1 MKIAYNPKTGAALT
15 TAPANNDITF
25 DLRGLNIFVRGEKFK
40 GTDTTYSVFK
50 KHTSAESGG
59 YNGLVPVPSYTTTNI
74 RFLREDGT
82 WSIPTSLT
90 YTQLTNQDLN
100 DYLDE
105 GEWYYAGGNNSVI
118 NKPSGVDSFELYVG
132 RNSTSYRYQKLITY
146 DGIIWFRYYNASSWT
161 SWVRWYTDENTDQKV
176 LQSATTTSNFRPVIL
191 GYTNTTN
198 PSDLSTDITQ
208 QVYTTTSIYAQP
220 STGSLWANKFIGK
233 IDWSN
238 IEGKPNSFTPSYH
251 SHSWLQ
257 DWEDTRSEANIPND
271 YNGIF
276 KVQGIKTAGNT
287 LGLTLAQ
294 AGYYATIIGWR
305 GWMDYTGGYAW
316 EIASTDKNR
325 LYVRSGDTT
334 TWNNDWS
341 AIAYITD
348 TYPTSQINK
357 LTGYTKAISAAD
369 LATTDTLN
377 QALGKLEYKTDTTYR
392 WYQSITEDDNDDV
405 INKWHEIVDFI
416 DSVKEGTDITDEF
429 VTRKT
434 AQVITGQKNFNT
446 NTGATPVII
455 SRTGG
460 PYEAVA
466 IRVNDSQA
474 LFEYTNDEKKN
485 SYVFKMIN
493 TDTEENN
500 GSGANTSQ
508 VIFTGNSSGASVI
521 ADTFIGRLN
530 NTLTFSAG
538 TFAEKTYN
546 NSSAVTVNIPTHT
559 SHLVNNSGFLT
570 QHQSLANYVT
580 LNTEQTITGVKTFAS
595 SFFLDRASIIQNQA
609 NTSHYSEVI
618 KWLKGGTSQKTY
630 DPSIGQHNI
639 GGDGTGSICILPY
652 PTEYEPWNGSVGLFI
667 TKDHAYIDGKELAN
681 TANGSVYFT
690 KFSGGEITSS
700 GNALTQ
706 ANHSITIGGQTRT
719 AGASTCNII
728 NSLSVSTITSSA
740 ATNLTLGIT
749 VNGVASANK
758 VIPDLYAASIH
769 VKDVRGETRQT
780 TYWEDNT
787 TNFWFNYLGTPSYDW
802 YSGITIKGWTDDY
815 QTWELASGSTMS
827 LNGNLYYRNGLSG
840 TWQNWQRIM
849 FASELP
855 GLFTDF
861 SNAGSQTTSIS
872 IGGTTKTL
880 KIDAD
885 TVDGLH
891 ASDFQRTWN
900 GYAGKTY
907 IGWIKIIEWTLTN
920 AYYFSPH
927 PFILQVYRNYF
938 SPSPESYTLAFNFGW
953 DSANIVQL
961 NSNSGSRIIE
971 NFRVT
976 RTTDGLKYFVEMYVN
991 TSYTTHSTS
1000 CYFAIGNYTSFTGSL
1015 VCGVQSETVTEL
1027 CKITTS
1033 SNNIVAPGY
1042 VKSGS
1047 SDSYVLLGGGSHKAI
1062 SDFMSSNINYAL
1074 SDTVG
1079 GKALQAYK
1087 LYYSQT
1093 AYLADQT
1100 SIDNFLEAYTFKC
1113 ALWSGPTN
1121 SMGNSFPGATNGI
1134 ILSGA
1139 WSSTQYG
1146 FQLAIDDDPT
1156 YFMALRQKGLNTWS
1170 AWKRIPMGDGTGA
1183 TGTWNININGNAD
1196 TVDGYHAHN
1205 LVKFYLS
1212 PMSSDAPADSAKSWF
1227 INTMPSGSGAIIY
1240 NVPGSEK
1247 TIIAGKS
1254 IENYGH
1260 MLQLNYD
1267 DNYLRILRYYNG
1279 SWTSTDWEKIS
1290 AGYADSAAKAQYL
1303 ASNSR
1308 MDYGWNGLN
1317 YFNVNGTAG
1326 TAVKENN
1333 TPTTTW
1339 WHILRFNHA
1348 NNRGFY
1354 TDLAV
1359 PFLDNSL
1366 YYKRVVKGV
1375 LANGKW
1381 VRILDEL
1388 NYTTYINPA
1397 NFVTSL
1403 GTNGNYVT
1411 WTKNGATNNLTV
1423 PYASYTGYLQSHDT
1437 RSVNN
1442 TPGQFSS
1449 GARFQFKQN
1458 SVDGLDNGGIYHGI
1472 LHFRPYGI
1480 DSDFSGGQTHQLGF
1494 TDSGNLYMRTS
1505 TNSTIWGSW
1514 KLFVNSENYTGIVL
1528 KIGTATKGSA
1538 TLPIYLNEGTPTAC
1552 SSTLGVSIT
1561 GNAASST
1568 KLTSSAGNAALP
1580 IYFSDGKP
1588 VACTASSIFS
1598 NLSNDGNNISITV
1611 AGQNRTLTVNYANS
1625 AGYTTR
1631 LYANSSN
1638 LITYPGDYSLAYSR
1652 FQAGVSN
1659 IFPTVNNA
1667 NGVITAHLHYGNY
1680 FAQIGLSSD
1689 GRMYYRIMMDQTLDA
1704 GVIWNKVAWTTDIP
1718 TSLPASDVY
1727 DWAKQSTKPSY
1738 SFSEITPGVATIGD
1752 GTNRLMFRINASYSS
1767 GMYHSTPGNESM
1779 VFANINPVT
1788 SWIFANTNPTAN
1800 TDWTTLTPSLQIKNG
1815 RVTIN
1820 KLISNGTDA
1829 PYNLDVNGSANATI
1843 LYENGVRVSVSGHTH
1858 NYLPLSGGTMNQGSH
1873 VVFPGTSTDASY
1885 GGSIEFREVNYVN
1898 TTQTDWLYAPGITFH
1913 WGGRS
1918 VGKLGLRS
1926 DGDLAW
1932 RDQSIIHSGNISS
1945 QSVNYAN
1952 SANKLNKW
1960 FNSRIEDLNQQ
1971 FGDGALRIFNS
1982 TSSTTA
1988 NKCPSDSSIL
1998 HLAWDNNN
2006 GYDSQLALDA
2016 KGNNIYFRGQDG
2028 GTWSPWKTVLH
2039 NGNSSISG
2047 NTITINGSSITVSK
2061 SDHTHSYLPLTGGT
2075 LSGNLTVGQ
2084 KDANRTISIAGNT
2097 SHLKMVAHTNA
2108 TYIESGNKDWNGNTP
2123 LLITGYSGN
2132 KGSNLYLY
2140 FDNIYCRS
2148 GSNSYVNLDSGN
2160 WSDYITI
2167 PTLYERNLGINGTN
2181 WTFSSPY
2188 NTAIPTIYAPTSA
2201 GTSGQVLVSN
2211 GGGAPSWKTLSIKDT
2226 DISWGTT
2233 SLQGKLSIIEMAY
2246 SNVHSSNKLA
2256 FGKVEGI
2263 TLEYSQNGGSS
2274 WSELTG
2280 DAWDLKKLNLISGIS
2295 SSVSTGNRTTGNTAN
2310 DRLRITLNAVA
2321 MGIYTW
2327 PRKLLININTNVIEQ
2342 PYATVQVEYSTIGN
2356 PTSYT
2361 VYGTY
2366 NISGWSGWNSIPLTS
2381 LSTFGGASNQTR
2393 NIQNIRLTFA
2403 NNNANKFLTILDIYM
2418 IGQTNWSNPSNMSK
2432 TGHLYSYNYNQDMIL
2447 PASLSLG
2454 GVNNLNNKISY
2465 LAPEGYLY
2473 ITANN
2478 INSNKTGGIVIKTTK
2493 NSVVSQVLLA
2503 SDSDYGKVKIT
2514 GDLCI
2519 GGRVSNTTALISS
2532 NAQHNM
2538 YFSVQ
2543 GKALLVCDSSENSI
2557 RRGKNQADNITLGT
2571 SSCPWESLYVE
2582 NDVKLKG
2589 KTNYFSIQ
2597 APNGTHSSDEIFSLP
2612 YTGGTLVTTNSP
2624 AMVKGWATYSFSY
2637 TNGTSST
2644 YTMTF
2649 KAGGGV
2655 NIVDSPS
2662 YYEYYKGPGIL
2673 IRIDNNC
2680 KNASGGTIKDSL
2692 MVWGQAGDATQ
2703 SLYITKTTVQ
2713 VSGSTVHYYL
2723 VYCTNTSG
2731 TALTSGSGTLNFIYF

>member
-59 YNGLVPVPSYTTTNI
+59 YNGLVPVPSYTSTNI

-82 WSIPTSLT
+82 WSIPTAAASI
-90 YTQLTNQDLN
+90 YTQLTNQDLD

-105 GEWYYAGGNNSVI
+105 GKWYYAGGDNSVT
-118 NKPSGVDSFELYVG
+118 NKPNGVGAFELYVG
-132 RNSTSYRYQKLITY
+132 RNASTYRYQKLITEN
-146 DGIIWFRYYNASSWT
+146 DIIWFRRHNGAGWA
-161 SWVRWYTDENTDQKV
+161 SWVRWYTDQNTDQKV
-176 LQSATTTSNFRPVIL
+176 LQSATTTSNFRPIVL

-198 PSDLSTDITQ
+198 PSDLGTDITQ
-208 QVYTTTSIYAQP
+208 QVYTTTSIYTQP

-238 IEGKPNSFTPSYH
+238 IEGKPSTFTPSYH
-251 SHSWLQ
+251 SHSQLQ
-257 DWEDTRSEANIPND
+257 GWKDTRSVATIPND

-276 KVQGIKTAGNT
+276 KVQGIKAAWT
-287 LGLTLAQ
+287 LGLTATQ
-294 AGYYATIIGWR
+294 TGTYATIIGWR
-305 GWMDYTGGYAW
+305 GQTDSSGGYAW

-334 TWNNDWS
+334 TWNNNWS

-377 QALGKLEYKTDTTYR
+377 QALGKLEYKTDTAYR

-434 AQVITGQKNFNT
+434 AQVITGQKNFST
-446 NTGATPVII
+446 NTGVTPLII
-455 SRTGG
+455 SRLGLSS
-460 PYEAVA
+460 EAVA
-466 IRVNDSQA
+466 IKVYDDQA
-474 LFEYTNDEKKN
+474 IFEYTNDEKEN

-493 TDTEENN
+493 TDTELSD
-500 GSGANTSQ
+500 GSGANISQ
-508 VIFTGNSSGASVI
+508 VIFTGNSAGSSVT
-521 ADTFIGRLN
+521 ATTFIGKLN

-546 NSSAVTVNIPTHT
+546 NSSSVTVNIPTHT

-570 QHQSLANYVT
+570 SHQSLTNYVT
-580 LNTEQTITGVKTFAS
+580 LNTTQTITGIKTFSTQQKFTVGEGTSPFTVTSTTKVANLNADLLDGLHSSSFSLVGHTHTFASLTSKPTTIKGYGITDALTNKTLFSKKDYQHYVILLCKIGTATTNTYHTINGTFWTQESGLDRYQAAHVNIHCSDWPSNHNEYYNFSPFGLGTKCRLVTCTYNSNQYLAVTFENILATTVYFDGSYTNIDFIPVLYYTSKTNTINNSEIYNSIAEVSYNKFPLIPSSTTVLHSGNYKTLDDRYVTLTTNQTITGVKTFSAS
-595 SFFLDRASIIQNQA
+595 PLLTNYAAIIQYQDS
-609 NTSHYSEVI
+609 TSNYTQVI
-618 KWLKGGTSQKTY
+618 RWLKGGTSQGTY
-630 DPSIGQHNI
+630 SPSIGQHNI

-652 PTEYEPWNGSVGLFI
+652 PTETPPWGGNVGLYI
-667 TKDHAYIDGKELAN
+667 KKDHVYIDSKELAN

-690 KFSGGEITSS
+690 DFSGGEITSS

-706 ANHSITIGGQTRT
+706 ASHSITIGGQTIT
-719 AGASTCNII
+719 VGASTCNII

-740 ATNLTLGIT
+740 VTNLTLGLT
-749 VNGVASANK
+749 VNGVVSTNK
-758 VIPDLYAASIH
+758 TIPDLYAASIR
-769 VKDVRGETRQT
+769 VKDVRDDTRQT
-780 TYWEDNT
+780 TYWENKT
-787 TNFWFNYLGTPSYDW
+787 TNFWFNYVGTPSPSW
-802 YSGITIKGWTDDY
+802 YSGITIKGWNDNY
-815 QTWELASGSTMS
+815 QTWELASGSDS
-827 LNGNLYYRNGLSG
+827 LLNGNLYYRNGLSG
-840 TWQNWQRIM
+840 TWQNWQRIV
-849 FASELP
+849 FASELS

-861 SNAGSQTTSIS
+861 SNVGSQTTSIS

-885 TVDGLH
+885 ML
-891 ASDFQRTWN
+891 
-900 GYAGKTY
+900 
-907 IGWIKIIEWTLTN
+907 
-920 AYYFSPH
+920 
-927 PFILQVYRNYF
+927 
-938 SPSPESYTLAFNFGW
+938 
-953 DSANIVQL
+953 
-961 NSNSGSRIIE
+961 
-971 NFRVT
+971 
-976 RTTDGLKYFVEMYVN
+976 
-991 TSYTTHSTS
+991 
-1000 CYFAIGNYTSFTGSL
+1000 
-1015 VCGVQSETVTEL
+1015 
-1027 CKITTS
+1027 
-1033 SNNIVAPGY
+1033 
-1042 VKSGS
+1042 
-1047 SDSYVLLGGGSHKAI
+1047 
-1062 SDFMSSNINYAL
+1062 
-1074 SDTVG
+1074 
-1079 GKALQAYK
+1079 
-1087 LYYSQT
+1087 
-1093 AYLADQT
+1093 
-1100 SIDNFLEAYTFKC
+1100 
-1113 ALWSGPTN
+1113 
-1121 SMGNSFPGATNGI
+1121 
-1134 ILSGA
+1134 
-1139 WSSTQYG
+1139 
-1146 FQLAIDDDPT
+1146 
-1156 YFMALRQKGLNTWS
+1156 
-1170 AWKRIPMGDGTGA
+1170 
-1183 TGTWNININGNAD
+1183 
-1196 TVDGYHAHN
+1196 DGYHASS

-1212 PMSSDAPADSAKSWF
+1212 PMSSGAPADSAKSWF
-1227 INTMPSGSGAIIY
+1227 VNTMPSGSGAIVY
-1240 NVPGSEK
+1240 NVSGSEK

-1254 IENYGH
+1254 TGAHGH

-1267 DNYLRILRYYNG
+1267 DTYLRILRYDN
-1279 SWTSTDWEKIS
+1279 SNWKSTDWEKIS
-1290 AGYADSAAKAQYL
+1290 AGYADSAGNAATATTAQYL

-1308 MDYGWNGLN
+1308 MDYGWDGLN
-1317 YFNVNGTAG
+1317 YFNLSGNVG

-1333 TPTTTW
+1333 TPTAAW

-1348 NNRGFY
+1348 NSQGYY

-1359 PFLDNSL
+1359 PLVENSL
-1366 YYKRVVKGV
+1366 YYKRVNAGV

-1381 VRILDEL
+1381 VRMLDEL

-1403 GTNGNYVT
+1403 GTNGDYVT
-1411 WTKNGATNNLTV
+1411 WTKNGTTNNLTV
-1423 PYASYTGYLQSHDT
+1423 PYASYAGYLQSYDT

-1442 TPGQFSS
+1442 TPRQFSS
-1449 GARFQFKQN
+1449 GARFQFKAN
-1458 SVDGLDNGGIYHGI
+1458 PTDGLNDGGIYHGI
-1472 LHFRPYGI
+1472 LHFKPYGSV
-1480 DSDFSGGQTHQLGF
+1480 SDFSGGQTHQLGF
-1494 TDSGNLYMRTS
+1494 TDNGNLYMRTS
-1505 TNSTIWGSW
+1505 TNSTTWGSW
-1514 KLFVNSENYTGIVL
+1514 KLFINSENYTGIVL
-1528 KIGTATKGSA
+1528 KIGTDTKGSA

-1561 GNAASST
+1561 GNAATAT
-1568 KLTSSAGNAALP
+1568 KLTTSAGNAALP

-1588 VACTASSIFS
+1588 IACTASSIFS

-1625 AGYTTR
+1625 AGYTKK
-1631 LYANSSN
+1631 LYANSFSN
-1638 LITYPGDYSLAYSR
+1638 LIAHPGDYSLAYSR

-1659 IFPTVNNA
+1659 IFPTRNNA
-1667 NGVITAHLHYGNY
+1667 NGVITTHLHDGNY

-1689 GRMYYRIMMDQTLDA
+1689 GRMYYRTMMNQTLDA
-1704 GVIWNKVAWTTDIP
+1704 GVTWSKVAFTSDIP

-1727 DWAKQSTKPSY
+1727 DWAKQPTKPSY

-1752 GTNRLMFRINASYSS
+1752 GTNRLMFRINASYMS
-1767 GMYHSTPGNESM
+1767 GMYHSTSGNESM

-1820 KLISNGTDA
+1820 KLILSSTDA
-1829 PYNLDVNGSANATI
+1829 PYNLDVNGSANATT

-1858 NYLPLSGGTMNQGSH
+1858 NYLPLSGGAMNQGSH

-1885 GGSIEFREVNYVN
+1885 GGSIEFREVNYVATN
-1898 TTQTDWLYAPGITFH
+1898 QTDWSYAPGITFH

-1988 NKCPSDSSIL
+1988 NKCPSNSSIL

-2016 KGNNIYFRGQDG
+2016 KGDNIYFRGQSS

-2075 LSGNLTVGQ
+2075 LTGSLTVGD
-2084 KDANRTISIAGNT
+2084 KDANEIISIAGNT
-2097 SHLKMVAHTNA
+2097 SQLKMVAHTNA
-2108 TYIESGNKDWNGNTP
+2108 TYIESGNKDFNGNTP
-2123 LLITGYSGN
+2123 LLITGYNGSQ
-2132 KGSNLYLY
+2132 GSNLYLN
-2140 FDNIYCRS
+2140 FANIYCRS

-2160 WSDYITI
+2160 WSNYITI

-2274 WSELTG
+2274 WVELTG
-2280 DAWDLKKLNLISGIS
+2280 DAWDQKKLNLISGIS

-2327 PRKLLININTNVIEQ
+2327 PRKLLININTNVTTE
-2342 PYATVQVEYSTIGN
+2342 PYATVKVEYSTIGN

-2381 LSTFGGASNQTR
+2381 LSTFGGGSTQT
-2393 NIQNIRLTFA
+2393 NNVQNIRLTFA
-2403 NNNANKFLTILDIYM
+2403 NNNANKYLTIQDIYM
-2418 IGQTNWSNPSNMSK
+2418 IGQTNWLNPSNMSK

-2447 PASLSLG
+2447 PASLCLG

-2493 NSVVSQVLLA
+2493 NSVVSQILLESA
-2503 SDSDYGKVKIT
+2503 SDYGQIRTT
-2514 GDLCI
+2514 GDLYI

-2532 NAQHNM
+2532 DAAHNM
-2538 YFSVQ
+2538 HISVQ
-2543 GKALLVCDSSENSI
+2543 GKTLLVCDSNENSI
-2557 RRGKNQADNITLGT
+2557 RRGKNQVDNITLGT
-2571 SSCPWESLYVE
+2571 TSCPWESLYVE
-2582 NDVKLKG
+2582 NGVKLKG

-2637 TNGTSST
+2637 TNGASST

-2662 YYEYYKGPGIL
+2662 YYEYNNYTGIL
-2673 IRIDNNC
+2673 IRITSNC
-2680 KNASGGTIKDSL
+2680 KDTSKGTIKDSL
-2692 MVWGQAGDATQ
+2692 MVWGQASDATQ